1 MKKIIFLWI
10 CAVIG
15 ISQLHAQQGKLIDEI
30 IGVVGDN
37 IVLESEVE
45 IEFKQMQKEFPE
57 LHDTMKCEILKQKLV
72 EKLMLTKAQ
81 LDSIELSEDRVDAE
95 LDKRIRYFASQH
107 PDGEKG
113 LEEFYGKPISEIK
126 ANNRDKI
133 RSSMLIQEMQGKI
146 LKDVKASP
154 TDIKNFFNEMAKED
168 SLPYYSA
175 EVELA
180 QIIIEPKVS
189 REAKEIAYEKIL
201 ELRTRIVD
209 GDNFNTLA
217 LIYSDDKGSAAK
229 GGELGY
235 FTRGDMVSE
244 FEGAAFKLKPDSIS
258 KIIETKYG
266 YHILK
271 LIDRKGDNINVRHI
285 LVKPQIFRSDVAAA
299 KTLLDSIIW
308 LVKTD
313 SMSFEKAAKK
323 YSDDLPTKAKGGFI
337 TEGQIGTTKVPIDEL
352 PKDLYFTIEKMKPG
366 DISEPEQI
374 TLPGTDR
381 EQAWRVLYL
390 KSESQPHE
398 CNLKDDYQKLQA
410 MAYQKKQI
418 KATQEWIEK
427 YKKQVYMSVS
437 DSYKDCP
444 SVQKFIKK

>member
-10 CAVIG
+10 CAVVFIPR
-15 ISQLHAQQGKLIDEI
+15 LHAQQGKLIDEVI
-30 IGVVGDN
+30 AVVGDN
-37 IVLESEVE
+37 IILESEVE
-45 IEFKQMQKEFPE
+45 VEYRQMQKEIPE
-57 LHDTMKCEILKQKLV
+57 IRDTMKCEILRQKLI

-81 LDSIELSEDRVDAE
+81 LDSLELPEERVDAE

-126 ANNRDKI
+126 ATNREKI
-133 RSSMLIQEMQGKI
+133 RNSMLVQEMQGKI
-146 LKDVKASP
+146 LKDVKVSP
-154 TDIKNFFNEMAKED
+154 TDIKNYFNEMTKED

-189 REAKEIAYEKIL
+189 KEAKELAYEKIK
-201 ELRTRIVD
+201 ELRERIVN
-209 GDNFNTLA
+209 GENFNTLA
-217 LIYSDDKGSAAK
+217 LIYSDDKGSASR
-229 GGELGY
+229 GGELGF
-235 FTRGDMVSE
+235 FTRGDMVPE

-258 KIIETKYG
+258 RIVESKYG

-285 LVKPQIFRSDVAAA
+285 LIKPQIFRSDVANA
-299 KTLLDSIIW
+299 KAKLDSIIW
-308 LVKTD
+308 QVRID
-313 SMSFEKAAKK
+313 SLTFENAAKK
-323 YSDDLPTKAKGGFI
+323 FSDDVMTKSRGGFI

-366 DISEPEQI
+366 EMSEPEQI
-374 TLPGTDR
+374 TLPGPDR

-390 KSESQPHE
+390 KSESKPHE
-398 CNLKDDYQKLQA
+398 CNLRDDYQKLQA
-410 MAYQKKQI
+410 MAAQKKQV
-418 KATQEWIEK
+418 KATQEWIDK
-427 YKKQVYMSVS
+427 YRKQVYMSVS
-437 DSYKDCP
+437 ESYRECAT
-444 SVQKFIKK
+444 VQKFIKK